1 MEIVEITGTEEFYNE
16 IRSEIFVMADFYA
29 KWCSPCKMQSPVLFD
44 FAKSA
49 EGKVKIIKVDV
60 DANAEIADR
69 YKIESIPTLVLF
81 ENGNEKERKIGLTT
95 RPELSD
101 MLIKYLK

>member
-1 MEIVEITGTEEFYNE
+1 MDIVEITGTKEFYNE
-16 IRSEIFVMADFYA
+16 IRSEILVMADFYE

-49 EGKVKIIKVDV
+49 VGKVKIIKVDV

-81 ENGNEKERKIGLTT
+81 ENGDEKERKIGLTT